1 MFLSK
6 SNSYFC
12 FVVQI
17 NFTLLKKRITPLYQL
32 AVAIIIGWAG
42 MLVCRFVH
50 HEPAAEYFAAMVAI
64 IFYVIMNTIVSL
76 AYTSFLRYT
85 MPSFYIYILLV
96 AVLFFTAKQL
106 SGISIWTLSIYK
118 MMLVSVSIFYFMVG
132 VMVRVIRVIYEAA
145 ESGF

>member
-1 MFLSK
+1 
-6 SNSYFC
+6 
-12 FVVQI
+12 
-17 NFTLLKKRITPLYQL
+17 
-32 AVAIIIGWAG
+32 
-42 MLVCRFVH
+42 MLICRFVH
-50 HEPAAEYFAAMVAI
+50 HEPAAEYFAALVAI
-64 IFYVIMNTIVSL
+64 IFYVIINTIVSL

-96 AVLFFTAKQL
+96 AILFFTAKQL

-145 ESGF
+145 EKGF

>member
-1 MFLSK
+1 
-6 SNSYFC
+6 
-12 FVVQI
+12 
-17 NFTLLKKRITPLYQL
+17 
-32 AVAIIIGWAG
+32 

-50 HEPAAEYFAAMVAI
+50 HEPAAEYFAAMLAI

-96 AVLFFTAKQL
+96 AVLFFTAKQS

>member
-1 MFLSK
+1 M
-6 SNSYFC
+6 
-12 FVVQI
+12 VQI